1 MLFFNVLNVSSFVFG
16 KSDVS
21 FFCVAGL
28 VAGFGLNR
36 FGALGSIEIDNGFA
50 GRAKAEGAVCGAGDG
65 EGKGEAEDGGDFRN
79 PLSKF
84 GSTCKIWKTL
94 RDTPPLVLGN
104 FR

>member
-1 MLFFNVLNVSSFVFG
+1 M
-16 KSDVS
+16 
-21 FFCVAGL
+21 

-36 FGALGSIEIDNGFA
+36 FGTLGSIEIDNGFA

-65 EGKGEAEDGGDFRN
+65 EGEDEAEDEGAFRN

-84 GSTCKIWKTL
+84 GTTFKIWKTL
-94 RDTPPLVLGN
+94 RGPPLLLLGN

>member
-1 MLFFNVLNVSSFVFG
+1 MFNVDNVSSFVFG

-28 VAGFGLNR
+28 AAGFCLNR

-65 EGKGEAEDGGDFRN
+65 EGRVQPRTKETFAILFQN
-79 PLSKF
+79 LKPLSKF
-84 GSTCKIWKTL
+84 GKC
-94 RDTPPLVLGN
+94 
-104 FR
+104 

>member
-1 MLFFNVLNVSSFVFG
+1 MFRTWKN
-16 KSDVS
+16 DVS

-65 EGKGEAEDGGDFRN
+65 EGEGEAEYEGYFRN

-84 GSTCKIWKTL
+84 GNTFKIWKTL
-94 RDTPPLVLGN
+94 RDTPP
-104 FR
+104 